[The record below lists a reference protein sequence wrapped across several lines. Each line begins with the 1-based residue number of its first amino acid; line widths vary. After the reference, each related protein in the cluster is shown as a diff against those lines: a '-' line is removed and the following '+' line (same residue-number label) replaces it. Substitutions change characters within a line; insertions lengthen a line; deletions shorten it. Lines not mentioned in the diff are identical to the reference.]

1 MKRPFAAM
9 TLAAAVLACPLAQAK
24 AYTPPC
30 ATDASGP
37 GPGRFADAIAC
48 YRHQTEA
55 QALQYAMTDT
65 TRVADVEQ
73 RTYRMV
79 SQSWS
84 PERLVQPEEW
94 LHDVTIYV
102 PDEVTRHRALL
113 VVNNG
118 TRRKKDGT
126 GPIAPTDLTPE
137 ALAGIAKATRTAIV
151 SVSDV
156 PNQSLVY
163 TDDGGNRAEDE
174 SVAHSWSLFMNA
186 PQQRPSMPL
195 QVPMVASASRAM
207 TLAERE
213 LAPYQI
219 HRFIVTGASKRAW
232 AGWLTAITDPRVDAV
247 VSFAADVLGTHDTL
261 KSMYRSYGGNW
272 PIAFAPFY
280 AEGIDK
286 RIDTPEFASLADI
299 IDPLA
304 YRRTRYGA
312 RLGMP
317 KYLVNASG
325 DDFFVPDNAAL
336 YYDKL
341 PGRKA
346 LRMVPNAAHRD
357 IRGAIVGSLTPF
369 LNRFQSGTSL
379 PRLDARL
386 RGTGA
391 DASIV
396 LHASE
401 PPKQLLLWSATNPNA
416 RDFRYACGVRYTS
429 TPIDVPAGGII
440 RVPVSQPEA
449 GWSAYFVEATFA
461 DGFVATSQA
470 YVLGKQA
477 YPTAA
482 PPTNGP
488 ACQTLPGRLPAS

>member
-1 MKRPFAAM
+1 MMKRPLIAM
-9 TLAAAVLACPLAQAK
+9 TLTAAMLACPLAQAR

-30 ATDASGP
+30 ATDASGH
-37 GPGRFADAIAC
+37 FTDAIAC

-55 QALQYAMTDT
+55 QPLQYAMTGT
-65 TRVADVEQ
+65 ARVADVEQ
-73 RTYRMV
+73 RTYRLA

-102 PDEVTRHRALL
+102 PDEVAHRRALL

-126 GPIAPTDLTPE
+126 GPIASTDLTPE
-137 ALAGIAKATRTAIV
+137 ALAGIARATHTAIV

-163 TDDGGNRAEDE
+163 ADDGGSRAEDE
-174 SVAHSWSLFMNA
+174 SVAHSWSLFMDA
-186 PQQRPSMPL
+186 PQQRASMPL
-195 QVPMVASASRAM
+195 QVPMVAAASRAM

-213 LAPYQI
+213 LAPYHI
-219 HRFIVTGASKRAW
+219 HRFVVTGASKRAW
-232 AGWLTAITDPRVDAV
+232 AGWLTAIADPRADAV
-247 VSFAADVLGTHDTL
+247 VAFAADVLGTHDTL
-261 KSMYRSYGGNW
+261 KNMYRSYGGNW

-286 RIDTPEFASLADI
+286 RIDTPEFASLTDI

-304 YRRTRYGA
+304 YRQTRYGA
-312 RLGMP
+312 RLAIP
-317 KYLVNASG
+317 KYIVNASG

-357 IRGAIVGSLTPF
+357 IRSAIVGSLTPF
-369 LNRFQSGTSL
+369 LNRFQADASL

-386 RGTGA
+386 RNTGA

-401 PPKQLLLWSATNPNA
+401 PPQKLLLWSATNPNA

-429 TPIDVPAGGII
+429 TPIDVPAAGVI
-440 RVPVSQPEA
+440 RVPVTQPET

-482 PPTNGP
+482 PPANGP
-488 ACQTLPGRLPAS
+488 ACQTLPGRMPAS